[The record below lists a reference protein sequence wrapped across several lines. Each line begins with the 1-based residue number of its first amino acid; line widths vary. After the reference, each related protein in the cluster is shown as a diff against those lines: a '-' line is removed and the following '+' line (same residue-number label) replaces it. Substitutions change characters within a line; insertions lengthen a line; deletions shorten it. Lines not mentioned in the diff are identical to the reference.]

1 MSQDE
6 TARRS
11 FMSRPLMARLNSG
24 YDTVFYHEWPGWLGG
39 ILLAFLCVGLFIWGR
54 PWGVVGGLRVWANSF
69 FDLIGLR
76 VGPAYNVLF
85 NEASILTGGLLFGA
99 FGAALMAKQFAFRM
113 APRLELAKGVVGGI
127 LMGIGSVLA
136 GGCNVGGFYTALHA
150 LSAGGLA
157 MMIGLLIGAY
167 IGLKYLL
174 WEIEK
179 FPAKMRPIKE
189 KKEGGFDWKTTQPW
203 FGAAV
208 LIALVVISIIY
219 IQGHYSRLG
228 GLLIGTTAIG
238 FMMHRSRFCFVRAF
252 RDPFMTGEAI
262 MTRAV
267 ALSVCL
273 GILGFAAIK
282 FMGLRDPH
290 VYAYHKFFF
299 GSLIGGIIFG
309 VGMLLAGGCG
319 SGTTWR
325 AAEGQIKLI
334 VALVFFAASNAV
346 FRAIM
351 VAKPLKL
358 LDKMGVPVFLP
369 DYLTYTWTIVGVF
382 ALMIVWVLVT
392 TWNEETDKLT
402 LF

>member
-1 MSQDE
+1 MAADASE
-6 TARRS
+6 RKPLFS
-11 FMSRPLMARLNSG
+11 GPLGSRLVSG
-24 YDTVFYHEWPGWLGG
+24 YDTVFYHEWPGWLGA
-39 ILLAFLCVGLFIWGR
+39 ILIAFLCVGLFIWGR
-54 PWGVVGGLRVWANSF
+54 PWGVVGGLRVWANAF

-76 VGPAYNVLF
+76 VGPVYNVLL

-99 FGAALMAKQFAFRM
+99 VGAALMAKQFAFRM
-113 APRLELAKGVVGGI
+113 APPLELAKGAVGGT
-127 LMGIGSVLA
+127 LMGIGSVFA

-150 LSAGGLA
+150 MSAGGVA
-157 MMIGLLIGAY
+157 MMIGLMIGAY

-179 FPAKMRPIKE
+179 FPAKTKPIKP
-189 KKEGGFDWKTTQPW
+189 KKEGGVDWKKSQPVL
-203 FGAAV
+203 GAAV
-208 LIALVVISIIY
+208 LVALAVISIFY

-228 GLLIGTTAIG
+228 GLLIGTAGIG
-238 FMMHRSRFCFVRAF
+238 FVMHRVRFCFVRAF
-252 RDPFMTGEAI
+252 RDPFMTGEAV

-267 ALSVCL
+267 ALSVVL
-273 GILGFAAIK
+273 GMIGFAALK

-299 GSLIGGIIFG
+299 GSLVGGIIFG

-334 VALVFFAASNAV
+334 VALLFFAASNAV

-351 VAKPLKL
+351 VAKPANL
-358 LDKMGVPVFLP
+358 LAKMGVPVYLP
-369 DYLTYTWTIVGVF
+369 DYLTYTWTVLGLVGLMVVW
-382 ALMIVWVLVT
+382 ALIA
-392 TWNEETDKLT
+392 TWNEETDRFT
-402 LF
+402 VF